1 MITTVK
7 HKSFYLVG
15 LLTVCAIKALVAQC
29 PNQIW
34 DTSNQG
40 MSYVDDIGNKAVFG
54 SFTNTNKGQYV
65 NDGHLYFFGDITNNG
80 YVGDGHGHEF
90 IKSCDGSTT
99 LISGAGFTEFNVID
113 IDNTGDVIL
122 EKDIRIMDNLI
133 FSNGIVHTDRNVF
146 RERVFFID
154 GASYTGATDEKHVD
168 GAVSRQGEGP
178 FIYPLGDGDH
188 LGRLSA
194 SGNNS
199 FDIFLAAYYSTLLPE
214 DQYNAKGPFPVEL
227 TDLDVSA
234 VQPKEFWTLTGG
246 QSTAV
251 TLFWSEFSEIDNLVD
266 DINDLVI
273 VGWDSEKWVNL
284 GNTAVMEIGSAGTV
298 TSQSVMPDR
307 YEAFTFG
314 VVDSDSD
321 GYIDSKDVAP
331 FDPCI
336 PDDTSPACMSNTCID
351 VRLSVFLEGP
361 LQSGRIGEYND
372 EMRTRLNRF
381 GYLPGQRPTT
391 LLGTA
396 TTAGQPY
403 NREPWNYG
411 GTEGLE
417 YNAFAQGGSE
427 IYQPD
432 VVDWV
437 YVSIRTNQDH
447 ISTVCRKS
455 GLLMIDGTVEMTES
469 FDCCD
474 LSEEE
479 YYVVIE
485 HRNHLPVMTPRPVAI
500 DESGTITFDFRANQ
514 SFTRL
519 FGNGQKEVN
528 PGVYAMYAGN
538 GDQTL
543 AGASIKD
550 INANDLSLWTGENG
564 DHSGYY
570 FQDYDLNGD
579 VNVHDKAI
587 WLTNNGVFTDVDR

>member
-1 MITTVK
+1 MIK
-7 HKSFYLVG
+7 YRKNKSFYFVG
-15 LLTVCAIKALVAQC
+15 FLTICSLQALIAQC

-40 MSYVDDIGNKAVFG
+40 MGYVDDIGNKAVFG
-54 SFTNTNKGQYV
+54 SFTNTNRGQYV
-65 NDGHLYFFGDITNNG
+65 NDGNLYFFGDITNDG
-80 YVGDGHGHEF
+80 FVGDGRGNEF
-90 IKSCDGSTT
+90 IMSCDGSATF
-99 LISGAGFTEFNVID
+99 ISGAGFTEFNVVDVDNPGD
-113 IDNTGDVIL
+113 IIL
-122 EKDIRIMDNLI
+122 EKDIRIMENLI
-133 FSNGIVHTDRNVF
+133 FSNGIIHTDRNVF

-154 GASYTGATDEKHVD
+154 GSEYTGATDNKHVN

-194 SGNNS
+194 TGSNS
-199 FDIFLAAYYSTLLPE
+199 FDIFLATYYSTLLSDE
-214 DQYNAKGPFPVEL
+214 QYSANGPFPV
-227 TDLDVSA
+227 DVADIDVSA
-234 VQPKEFWTLTGG
+234 VQPKEFWTLSGG
-246 QSTAV
+246 QSTTV

-266 DINDLVI
+266 DINDLIV

-284 GNTAVMEIGSAGTV
+284 GNTAVLEIGRAGTV
-298 TSQSVMPDR
+298 TSETIMPDR

-314 VVDSDSD
+314 VMDSDSD
-321 GYIDSKDVAP
+321 GFVDSKDPAP
-331 FDPCI
+331 FDPCV
-336 PDDTSPACMSNTCID
+336 PDESSPACSSNTCID

-396 TTAGQPY
+396 TDAGQPY

-417 YNAFAQGGSE
+417 FNAFASGGSE
-427 IYQPD
+427 IYPPD
-432 VVDWV
+432 AVDWV
-437 YVSIRTNQDH
+437 YVSLRINPDD
-447 ISTVCRKS
+447 ISTVCKKS
-455 GLLMIDGTVEMTES
+455 ALLMADGTAVLTEP

-474 LSEEE
+474 LTEEE
-479 YYVVIE
+479 YFVVVE
-485 HRNHLPVMTPRPVAI
+485 HRNHLPIMTPNPIEI
-500 DESGTITFDFRANQ
+500 DESGTISFDFRANQ
-514 SFTRL
+514 SYTRL
-519 FGNGQKEVN
+519 FGDGQKEVN
-528 PGVYAMYAGN
+528 PGVFAMYAGN
-538 GDQTL
+538 GDQVLTE
-543 AGASIKD
+543 ASIKD
-550 INANDLSLWTGENG
+550 INANDLSLWTAENG